1 MRSLLVEFH
10 RFNDLDTGIWR
21 LGDRYLVAA
30 AAHRVREFPMPLNHE
45 DFLDA
50 IHDLRYE
57 GDAEAR
63 LKALTQVGKM
73 AAEFLGTASL
83 DDMSSGNFPLQ
94 LDLVVNPSELAALP
108 FETATDNEGRPLF
121 VRRERPVILTR
132 RVRHEFADTRV
143 GWPARPRI
151 LYAWAA
157 PPGVGDVP
165 YQEHE
170 QALWAA
176 LEPWIAPQEDHE
188 PAPRHDAMLQ
198 TIPQLSLPAL
208 EVACRAAITDN
219 KPFTHVHVLA
229 HGYPVGR
236 AHRQRFGM
244 ALHSTAGE
252 LEEVTPEQIEK
263 ALKPL
268 VGQAVVVTL
277 ATCDAANLANTI
289 TPQRSIAHN
298 LHVSGFPIV
307 VASQLPL
314 TKAGSTVM
322 VGTFYRALLAG
333 KDVRLALHDT
343 RLALYESRQQTG
355 HDWASLVG
363 YAQLPEGY
371 VDHLLDIRLESSLS
385 ALKTIQAS
393 SDRLVADEAKTSEHF
408 EHVAQQ
414 LQERISALE
423 GFLNESEK
431 TGRRGVFEENLG
443 LLGSA
448 EKRLGEVCF
457 ARSALGETDIWQRAM
472 REALERSHRWYL
484 KASEHNLSH
493 HWTAVQCLSLEAVL
507 TGRIANSGLWHAAAA
522 AADIGRRAA
531 KPMDAIW
538 ALGSLLEL
546 YLLAPL
552 AGQSPR
558 LGETEA
564 LWLRM
569 KEAVSALEEAN
580 TFALE
585 STERQLRRYVRWW
598 TTENGCFLGRPDLV
612 AVAANLLK
620 Q

>member
-45 DFLDA
+45 DFLDVV
-50 IHDLRYE
+50 HDLRYQS
-57 GDAEAR
+57 DAEAR
-63 LKALTQVGKM
+63 LKALTEVGKI
-73 AAEFLGTASL
+73 AADFLGTASL
-83 DDMSSGNFPLQ
+83 QDMSSGNFPLQ
-94 LDLVVNPSELAALP
+94 LDLVVNPAELAALP
-108 FETATDNEGRPLF
+108 FEAATDNEGRPLF
-121 VRRERPVILTR
+121 VRSAQPVILTR
-132 RVRHEFADTRV
+132 RVRHEFAETRI

-170 QALWAA
+170 QALRAA
-176 LEPWIAPQEDHE
+176 LEPWIAPQEGDE
-188 PAPRHDAMLQ
+188 PVSRYDAMLQ
-198 TIPQLSLPAL
+198 VLPQLTLPAL
-208 EVACRAAITDN
+208 EATCRAAVTDN
-219 KPFTHVHVLA
+219 KPFTHVHLLA
-229 HGYPVGR
+229 HGYPVGT

-244 ALHSTAGE
+244 ALHSTTGD
-252 LEEVTPEQIEK
+252 LEEVTPEQIEN

-314 TKAGSTVM
+314 TKAGSNVM
-322 VGTFYRALLAG
+322 AATFYRALLAG

-343 RLALYESRQQTG
+343 RRALYESRQQTG

-363 YAQLPEGY
+363 YARLPEGY
-371 VDHLLDIRLESSLS
+371 VDHLLDIRLESVLA
-385 ALKTIQAS
+385 ALRTIQAS
-393 SDRLVADEAKTSEHF
+393 SDRLVADETKASERF
-408 EHVAQQ
+408 EHVARQ

-431 TGRRGVFEENLG
+431 AGRRGVFEENLG

-448 EKRLGEVCF
+448 EKRLGEMCF
-457 ARSALGETDIWQRAM
+457 VRSALSETDIWRRAM
-472 REALERSHRWYL
+472 REALDRSHRWYL

-493 HWTAVQCLSLEAVL
+493 HWMAVQCLSLEAAL
-507 TGRIANSGLWHAAAA
+507 TGRIRNSGLWHAAVT
-522 AADIGRRAA
+522 AADIGQRAA
-531 KPMDAIW
+531 KPMDAVW

-546 YLLAPL
+546 SLLAPL

-558 LGETEA
+558 LRETEE
-564 LWLRM
+564 LWVRM
-569 KEAVSALEEAN
+569 KETVRALEAAN
-580 TFALE
+580 KFPIE
-585 STERQLRRYVRWW
+585 STERQLRRYVSWW
-598 TTENGCFLGRPDLV
+598 TTANGFFLGRADLV
-612 AVAANLLK
+612 TEAANLLK